1 MEPNTQEN
9 LYRIGTVSSLTGISI
24 ERLRAWERRYD
35 LSPAHKSGKTRYYS
49 RAQLERLRLIKHLID
64 LGQPI
69 SSLAPLTTEQLKARI
84 EDQAPDIGRL
94 EVVHKP
100 TVGIAGANLL
110 MLENQMADQNARL
123 EVVQRWAN
131 IDTLFAEGVFGTP
144 PQIMVLQLPVL
155 SRQPIDFIKETYP
168 DTKIVTVYQFA
179 TEHLIS
185 DLAKEGLQTLRWP
198 ITWSELEHIAISE
211 LGLSSRAQSTLP
223 RRYSDDE
230 LIALAAI
237 VDDGTNCP
245 QYLIEAIN
253 QLNAFTLFAGD
264 TAQAADRPM
273 IYERLQNDA
282 SQARAQLEQALEDL
296 VSQLPHR

>member
-1 MEPNTQEN
+1 MELDNREN

-24 ERLRAWERRYD
+24 ERLRAWERRYN

-69 SSLAPLTTEQLKARI
+69 SSLASLNTEQLKARI
-84 EDQAPDIGRL
+84 EDQAPDINRL

-110 MLENQMADQNARL
+110 MLENQMTDQNPRL

-131 IDTLFAEGVFGTP
+131 LDTLFTEGVVGTP
-144 PQIMVLQLPVL
+144 PQILILQLPVL
-155 SRQPIDFIKETYP
+155 STQPIDFIRESYP
-168 DTKIVTVYQFA
+168 DSKIVTVYQFA
-179 TEHLIS
+179 TEHVIS
-185 DLAKEGLQTLRWP
+185 DLTRAGLPALRWP

-211 LGLSSRAQSTLP
+211 LGLSSRTNAVLP

-230 LIALAAI
+230 LIAIAAT

-253 QLNAFTLFAGD
+253 QLNAFTLFVGD
-264 TAQAADRPM
+264 TAQAADRP
-273 IYERLQNDA
+273 IVYERLQNDA
-282 SQARAQLEQALEDL
+282 SQARTQLEQALEHL
-296 VSQLPHR
+296 INEQAQR

>member
-1 MEPNTQEN
+1 MELDNREN

-24 ERLRAWERRYD
+24 ERLRAWERRYN

-69 SSLAPLTTEQLKARI
+69 SSLASLNTEQLKARI
-84 EDQAPDIGRL
+84 EDQAPDINRL

-110 MLENQMADQNARL
+110 MLENQMTDQNPRL

-131 IDTLFAEGVFGTP
+131 LDTLFTEGVVGTP
-144 PQIMVLQLPVL
+144 PQILILQLPVL
-155 SRQPIDFIKETYP
+155 STQPIDFIRENYP
-168 DTKIVTVYQFA
+168 DSKIVTVYQFA
-179 TEHLIS
+179 TEHVIS
-185 DLAKEGLQTLRWP
+185 DLTRAGLPALRWP

-211 LGLSSRAQSTLP
+211 LGLSSRTNAVLP

-230 LIALAAI
+230 LIAIAAT

-253 QLNAFTLFAGD
+253 QLNAFTLFVGD
-264 TAQAADRPM
+264 TAQAADRP
-273 IYERLQNDA
+273 IVYERLQNDA
-282 SQARAQLEQALEDL
+282 SQARTQLEQALEHL
-296 VSQLPHR
+296 INEQAQR

>member
-1 MEPNTQEN
+1 MELDNREN

-24 ERLRAWERRYD
+24 ERLRAWERRYN

-69 SSLAPLTTEQLKARI
+69 SSLASLNTEQLKARI
-84 EDQAPDIGRL
+84 EDQAPDINRL

-110 MLENQMADQNARL
+110 MLENQMTDQNPRL

-131 IDTLFAEGVFGTP
+131 LDTLFTEGVVGTP
-144 PQIMVLQLPVL
+144 PQILILQLPVL
-155 SRQPIDFIKETYP
+155 STQPIDFIRENYP
-168 DTKIVTVYQFA
+168 DSKIVTVYQFA
-179 TEHLIS
+179 TEHVIS
-185 DLAKEGLQTLRWP
+185 DLTRAGLPALRWP

-211 LGLSSRAQSTLP
+211 LGLSSRTNAVLP

-230 LIALAAI
+230 LIAIAAT

-264 TAQAADRPM
+264 TAQAADRP
-273 IYERLQNDA
+273 IVYERLQNDA
-282 SQARAQLEQALEDL
+282 SQARTQLEQALEHL
-296 VSQLPHR
+296 INEQAQR